1 MTKKH
6 EFFCR
11 FCGKKV
17 KDSQKQRFCSKECA
31 NLYERY
37 LHSKNK
43 DKFLEKYLKDE
54 PEPEPDGK

>member
-17 KDSQKQRFCSKECA
+17 KDLQKQKFCSKECA